1 MTECNEKSFKGKK
14 ALVVDD
20 DIDILTQL
28 KTHLGEMG
36 FEVTTCESQAEAEK
50 TMEGHEFD
58 LAVVDLM
65 LEFMD
70 SGFILG
76 YKLKK
81 QNPGIPVI
89 IITSVSTETGIQFDV
104 SNEEY
109 RSWAKADAILDKE
122 IRFEQLER
130 EIYRLIA

>member
-1 MTECNEKSFKGKK
+1 MTEGSIKSFKGKK

-20 DIDILTQL
+20 DIDILEQL
-28 KTHLGEMG
+28 KAHLGEMG
-36 FEVTTCESQAEAEK
+36 FDVVTCESQAEAEK
-50 TMEGHEFD
+50 VIETDEFD
-58 LAVVDLM
+58 LAVIDLM

-81 QNPGIPVI
+81 HNPDLPVI
-89 IITSVSTETGIQFDV
+89 IITSVTAETGVQFDV
-104 SNEEY
+104 SSEEC